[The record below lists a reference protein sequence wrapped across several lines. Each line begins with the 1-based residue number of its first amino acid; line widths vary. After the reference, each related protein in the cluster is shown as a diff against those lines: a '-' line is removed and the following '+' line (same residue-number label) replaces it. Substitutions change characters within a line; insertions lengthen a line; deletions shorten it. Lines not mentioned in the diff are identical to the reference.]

1 MNKFIL
7 LFTAFAMIVSATVC
21 ASHAAHASVD
31 TDTEIS
37 ISIDADSSED
47 TSLGSNGSDMA
58 CDGCCIHHAM
68 SASLGVKAL
77 TVTGKNKM
85 LLPDTP
91 LFVSDLIYGLK
102 RPPKA

>member
-1 MNKFIL
+1 MSKFIL

-21 ASHAAHASVD
+21 ASHIAHASVD

-47 TSLGSNGSDMA
+47 SSLGSNGCDMA
-58 CDGCCIHHAM
+58 CGGCCVHHAM
-68 SASLGVKAL
+68 ASFDVKDLTALGKDQ
-77 TVTGKNKM
+77 M
-85 LLPDTP
+85 SLPNTS
-91 LFVSDLIYGLK
+91 LFVSDLIYVLK

>member
-7 LFTAFAMIVSATVC
+7 LFTAFAMIVSATVY
-21 ASHAAHASVD
+21 ASHVAHASVD

-58 CDGCCIHHAM
+58 CGGCCVHHAM
-68 SASLGVKAL
+68 NASFGIKDL
-77 TVTGKNKM
+77 TSMGKDKM
-85 LLPDTP
+85 LLPNTP
-91 LFVSDLIYGLK
+91 LFVSDLIYDLK

>member
-1 MNKFIL
+1 MSKFFL
-7 LFTAFAMIVSATVC
+7 LLSAFALIVSVTVC
-21 ASHAAHASVD
+21 ASHVAHASVD

-47 TSLGSNGSDMA
+47 TSLGNNGCDMA
-58 CDGCCIHHAM
+58 CGGCCVHHAM
-68 SASLGVKAL
+68 NASFSVKDLTALGKDQ
-77 TVTGKNKM
+77 M
-85 LLPDTP
+85 SLPNTP